1 MDIERLRDEKLAEEV
16 RESQR
21 KRYKSVYLVDLVI
34 ALDTQWRKSTPS
46 AAAPRVSCC
55 ISFELQCVTVST

>member
-21 KRYKSVYLVDLVI
+21 KRFKSVYLVDLVI
-34 ALDTQWRKSTPS
+34 SLDTQWRKSTLSQQPR
-46 AAAPRVSCC
+46 AARGC